1 MRTRSLIKTFTWHEQ
16 DRDDVTLGTSTRL
29 NPDTHRAQLEV
40 DSVSGKYPTSADLYV
55 KSRLTSPQSVRSWT
69 GFQAYIL
76 HKTNFQ
82 NAAVTSA
89 QFRLDDDTD
98 EWYWTGA
105 AWAVASASDWNT
117 EQEIA
122 DNITTFDAV
131 DKRQLAVVINLV
143 SADGN
148 ETPEVVWVKVLY
160 EAAIDSFV
168 EDMVYRSLIPL
179 IRANV
184 RPIARAG
191 VSMPATGT
199 TLNISDLELEAGYNV
214 VGVDSVFDH
223 TNDPD
228 HLVDLFSSYAAGVIT
243 LTGSIAIGVTLLVRF
258 IYSPVVAVTTSQ
270 DYVDVER
277 VPSITLADVGYR
289 GTAVR
294 APSGEDHV
302 ANTAVGTTVVVPS
315 PLQGDL
321 GFTLM
326 GHTDKAVDNQRL
338 LEQVN
343 AFFANTPFIRSTALD
358 ERYRLQ
364 LIDEYAVQGEPG
376 QSEIHMGRA
385 TFLIRNFRQWL
396 EDAFDDHVVTDF
408 QLTLSSA

>member
-1 MRTRSLIKTFTWHEQ
+1 M
-16 DRDDVTLGTSTRL
+16 TLGTSTRL

-243 LTGSIAIGVTLLVRF
+243 LTGEAMLVHQAARSFEIWTGVM
-258 IYSPVVAVTTSQ
+258 P
-270 DYVDVER
+270 
-277 VPSITLADVGYR
+277 
-289 GTAVR
+289 
-294 APSGEDHV
+294 
-302 ANTAVGTTVVVPS
+302 
-315 PLQGDL
+315 
-321 GFTLM
+321 
-326 GHTDKAVDNQRL
+326 
-338 LEQVN
+338 
-343 AFFANTPFIRSTALD
+343 STA
-358 ERYRLQ
+358 
-364 LIDEYAVQGEPG
+364 AVLKMVKKKCKETGTG
-376 QSEIHMGRA
+376 S
-385 TFLIRNFRQWL
+385 
-396 EDAFDDHVVTDF
+396 
-408 QLTLSSA
+408 

>member
-1 MRTRSLIKTFTWHEQ
+1 M
-16 DRDDVTLGTSTRL
+16 TLGTSTRL